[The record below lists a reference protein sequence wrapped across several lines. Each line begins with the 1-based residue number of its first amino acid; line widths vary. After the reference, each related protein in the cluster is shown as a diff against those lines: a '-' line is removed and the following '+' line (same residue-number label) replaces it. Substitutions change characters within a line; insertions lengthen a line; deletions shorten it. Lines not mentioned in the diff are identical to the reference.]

1 MTMLQ
6 LGDALSP
13 YLDNPSSQ
21 LNMTLNNRNN
31 NIIIN
36 NRNNSIIIIYNNNIQ
51 ISIPP

>member
-36 NRNNSIIIIYNNNIQ
+36 NSIIIIYNNNIQ